1 MHLSI
6 KNQLIL
12 ILIVMVNI
20 ITNYVIST
28 LVQILKSL
36 RKADVRYELTENAE
50 AKHTPLRK
58 AKPEITFKRESFF
71 Q

>member
-1 MHLSI
+1 M
-6 KNQLIL
+6 
-12 ILIVMVNI
+12 
-20 ITNYVIST
+20 IST

-58 AKPEITFKRESFF
+58 AKPEITFEKGSIFSIVLKLTVIY
-71 Q
+71 